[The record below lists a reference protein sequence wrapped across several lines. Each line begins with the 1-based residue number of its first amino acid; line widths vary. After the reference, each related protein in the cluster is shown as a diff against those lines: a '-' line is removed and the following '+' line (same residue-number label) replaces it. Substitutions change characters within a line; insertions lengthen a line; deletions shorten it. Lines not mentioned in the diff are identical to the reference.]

1 MLLGAASATLIGAM
15 FVVVS
20 IGTGVLRRGREAV
33 IRAFLS
39 STVSTLTTALLGA
52 ALTMVPA
59 LGWVW
64 FGALAGLGGLVGL
77 GYALHIALRFRQH
90 QGTVVSD
97 WLWYATV
104 PPLGYL
110 LVVAAAATA
119 LRGMPISVNLFAG
132 SLALMLIA
140 GIRNAWDMIVFLVT
154 LPRTS
159 E

>member
-1 MLLGAASATLIGAM
+1 M

-20 IGTGVLRRGREAV
+20 IGTGILRRDREAA

-52 ALTMVPA
+52 TLTMVPE

-64 FGALAGLGGLVGL
+64 FGALVGLGGLIGL
-77 GYALHIALRFRQH
+77 GYALHIVMRFRQH
-90 QGTVVSD
+90 QGTVISD
-97 WLWYATV
+97 WLWYAIV
-104 PPLGYL
+104 PPIGYL
-110 LVVAAAATA
+110 LVIAAATMA
-119 LRGMPISVNLFAG
+119 LHRMPISVNLFAA

-154 LPRTS
+154 LPRTP